1 MLKLFVAIVVNT
13 MTFSKCEAKIDI
25 IPPKKS
31 AFTIDTAPDFFKLHT
46 LCIASGT
53 RGQGKTTSIV
63 NLVREAYNRMYYD
76 RIIVITPTY
85 HSNKE
90 LWDILPEGS
99 LRDEDIL
106 EPDLMCLKTTKAIIN
121 AEREEW
127 DLFLQQKAL
136 FDKFHNDMKHKQVKN
151 IRSEQLMMYYEA
163 GLLDDPGMEKPEWK
177 YRQEV
182 PPRIAVII
190 DDSVG
195 TDLMNRR
202 SAGLTKFIIAHRHW
216 GKGLGCSVFMLV
228 QSYCCHEGVA
238 RAIRENTCLL
248 MLWKVKDK
256 NQRAKIIEEAGL
268 DVTEEQFYG
277 MLDYCISEPY
287 GFLCVDFQPKKIE
300 QQFRKCFNEFLN
312 PKTFFRET
320 GDNDNVTDNYN
331 VIVNSNELQ
340 NKSLHNVL
348 NQYDYT

>member
-1 MLKLFVAIVVNT
+1 MVKG
-13 MTFSKCEAKIDI
+13 AKIDI
-25 IPPKKS
+25 VPPKKS
-31 AFTIDTAPDFFKLHT
+31 AFQIETAPDFFKLHT

-53 RGQGKTTSIV
+53 RGQGKTTAIV

-76 RIIVITPTY
+76 RVIVITPTY

-90 LWDILPEGS
+90 LWNILPEGS
-99 LRDEDIL
+99 LSEDDIF
-106 EPDLMCLKTTKAIIN
+106 EPDVMCLKRCKDIIN

-127 DLFLQQKAL
+127 NLFLQQKEL
-136 FDKFHNDMKHKQVKN
+136 YEKFHNDMKFKQIKN

-163 GLLDDPGMEKPEWK
+163 GLLDDPGMEKPKWK
-177 YRQEV
+177 YRKEV

-195 TDLMNRR
+195 TDLMNKRT
-202 SAGLTKFIIAHRHW
+202 AGLTKFIIAHRHW

-228 QSYCCHEGVA
+228 QSYCCHEGVS

-268 DVTEEQFYG
+268 DVTEEQFFG
-277 MLDYCISEPY
+277 MLNHCISEPY
-287 GFLCVDFQPKKIE
+287 GFLCIDFQPKTPE
-300 QQFRKCFNEFLN
+300 QQFRMCFSTFLN
-312 PKTFFRET
+312 PADFYKDPQLVDAPPPTEKAKELMKQK
-320 GDNDNVTDNYN
+320 
-331 VIVNSNELQ
+331 NE
-340 NKSLHNVL
+340 SEE
-348 NQYDYT
+348 